1 MLFLQSTAGPPVV
14 AHPYDGV
21 MLIVDGL
28 TKRYGETL
36 ALDSCSFRV
45 DRGRIVGFLGP
56 NGAGKTTAMRSIL
69 GLIRPERGTVTWEG
83 LPLDHQTRL
92 SFGYMPEER
101 GLYPK
106 MKVGEQLAYFARL
119 SGLHAHEAT
128 TAVGAWLVRLNLTDR
143 ADSKL
148 EDLSHGN
155 QQRVQLAAALIHSPI
170 LAVLDEPFSGLDP
183 LGVETMAAILREM
196 AATGVGILFS
206 SHQLDLVED
215 ICEDVVIVNRG
226 QVVMS
231 GRVDDLRLQSPLRH
245 LEVTVGGER
254 WQGLPHG
261 DGLVEAGIDLAALI
275 QRAQADGEI
284 TRLVFEPPRLGEL
297 FLEAVSE

>member
-1 MLFLQSTAGPPVV
+1 MG
-14 AHPYDGV
+14 G
-21 MLIVDGL
+21 MLIVDGV

-69 GLIRPERGTVTWEG
+69 GLIRPDSGTVTWEG
-83 LPLDHQTRL
+83 EPLDHHVRL
-92 SFGYMPEER
+92 KFGYMPEER

-106 MKVGEQLAYFARL
+106 MKVGDQLAYFARL
-119 SGLHAHEAT
+119 SGAGADAAS
-128 TAVGAWLVRLNLTDR
+128 TAVVQWLDRLNLSDR
-143 ADSKL
+143 AGSKL

-155 QQRVQLAAALIHSPI
+155 QQRVQLAAALIHSPV

-183 LGVETMAAILREM
+183 IGVDTMAEILREM
-196 AATGVGILFS
+196 AAAGVGILFS

-215 ICEDVVIVNRG
+215 VCEDVVIVNRG
-226 QVVMS
+226 KVVVS
-231 GRVDDLRLQSPLRH
+231 GRVEELRLRSPLRH
-245 LEVTVGGER
+245 LEVSVAGER
-254 WQGLPHG
+254 WAGLPGG
-261 DGLVEAGIDLAALI
+261 DGLVDSGIDLVALI
-275 QRAQADGEI
+275 EKARADGEI

-297 FLEAVSE
+297 FLEAVAE

>member
-1 MLFLQSTAGPPVV
+1 MLV
-14 AHPYDGV
+14 
-21 MLIVDGL
+21 VDGL
-28 TKRYGETL
+28 AKRYGDTL
-36 ALDSCSFRV
+36 ALDSCSFQV
-45 DRGRIVGFLGP
+45 APGRIVGFLGP

-69 GLIRPERGTVTWEG
+69 GLIRPDAGTVTWKG
-83 LPLDHQTRL
+83 QPLDHATRL

-119 SGLHAHEAT
+119 SGLPAREAGR
-128 TAVGAWLVRLNLTDR
+128 AVDGWLGRLNLADR
-143 ADSKL
+143 VGSKL

-155 QQRVQLAAALIHSPI
+155 QQRVQLAAALIHSPA

-183 LGVETMAAILREM
+183 LGVETMAEILREM

-215 ICEDVVIVNRG
+215 ICEDVVIINRG
-226 QVVMS
+226 KVVMS
-231 GRVDDLRLQSPLRH
+231 GRVEQLRLESPHRH
-245 LEVTVGGER
+245 LEVAVAGQPWSGLGE
-254 WQGLPHG
+254 GN
-261 DGLVEAGIDLAALI
+261 GLVDADIDLVELI
-275 QRAQADGEI
+275 EKARADGEI

-297 FLEAVSE
+297 FKQAVTE